1 MNTRKLDLNT
11 YADTASL
18 KTLILKELL
27 LFDPKKDSVAEFD
40 DRLKSYIDRNKNLEI
55 VFQVNRAEIER
66 GMRFRL
72 SSELNAQPFPENYE
86 MGNPHNRWIW
96 PQSDPKTDEEI
107 QREKGQLEA
116 AIQANLAAL
125 RDFLNELRVLG
136 GGRILIED
144 R

>member
-1 MNTRKLDLNT
+1 MNARKLELST

-27 LFDPKKDSVAEFD
+27 LFDSKKDSVAEFN
-40 DRLKSYIDRNKNLEI
+40 DRLKTYIDRNQNLEI
-55 VFQVNRAEIER
+55 VFQVKHAEIER

-72 SSELNAQPFPENYE
+72 SSEINAQPFPENYE

-96 PQSDPKTDEEI
+96 PQSDPKTDEEM
-107 QREKGQLEA
+107 QREKSQLEA

-125 RDFLNELRVLG
+125 RDFLNELRILG

>member
-55 VFQVNRAEIER
+55 VFQVNRDEIEK

-72 SSELNAQPFPENYE
+72 SSELNAQPFPENFE

-96 PQSDPKTDEEI
+96 PQSDPKTGEEI
-107 QREKGQLEA
+107 KREKDKLEEA
-116 AIQANLAAL
+116 VEANLTAL
-125 RDFLNELRVLG
+125 RDFLDELRILG
-136 GGRILIED
+136 GGRILVET